1 MLVINLKRLS
11 RHVIAF
17 LCILLIV
24 YLVLHSRWYLRRV
37 YPIHYKDII
46 TQCSLKH
53 DVDPFL
59 ITAVVRVESR
69 FRPEAVSAKGAM
81 GLMQVM
87 PDTGNW
93 IAREL
98 GIQGFDT
105 EILYDPATNLDLGTW
120 YLAFL
125 LRECNGDLVCA
136 LAAYNAG
143 RGNVSKWIQEKRWNG
158 TEEDL
163 DSIPFPETR
172 DYVKKV
178 LRLYNKYH
186 EVYRGRW
193 EE

>member
-1 MLVINLKRLS
+1 MFVVNLKRVARQIL
-11 RHVIAF
+11 AF
-17 LCILLIV
+17 LGILLVV
-24 YLVLHSRWYLRRV
+24 YLIFHSRWYLRRV
-37 YPIHYKDII
+37 YPIHYKDEI
-46 TQCSLKH
+46 TQYSLEH

-59 ITAVVRVESR
+59 VTAVIRVESR
-69 FRPEAVSAKGAM
+69 FRPQALSAKGAR

-93 IAREL
+93 IAGEL
-98 GIQGFDT
+98 GIREFDPDK
-105 EILYDPATNLDLGTW
+105 LYDPMTNLNVGTW

-125 LRECNGDLVCA
+125 LREYRGDPVLA

-143 RGNVSKWIQEKRWNG
+143 RGNVSKWIDEQRWSG
-158 TEEDL
+158 GEGDI

-172 DYVKKV
+172 EYVKKV
-178 LRLYNKYH
+178 LHLYRKYH